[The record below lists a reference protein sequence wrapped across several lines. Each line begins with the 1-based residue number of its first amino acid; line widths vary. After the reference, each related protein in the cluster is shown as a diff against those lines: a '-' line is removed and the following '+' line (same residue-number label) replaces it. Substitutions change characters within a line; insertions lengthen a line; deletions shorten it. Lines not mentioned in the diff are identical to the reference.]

1 MAISGLPPG
10 MTGRLLVA
18 VHAARAGGTA
28 PALLR
33 SLAPLGA
40 PTLVLDQT
48 AEPAVITACVE
59 TGAELVPLAQPL
71 RRPAAWMQALALAQA
86 RGAALL
92 LVVEDAVWIEAAA
105 VRLLAAAM
113 EDEPRLAALSPARI
127 PEARGEPVTYR
138 ARWDLSAVALDR
150 DPSLPHRDYAL
161 LDADFCE
168 SDVAL
173 LRVGALTEV
182 GGFDA
187 AFGDLFADADLGF
200 RLRVAGWGLASV
212 PGAQARETGLAA
224 PDLGAPSRDEDRAL
238 FARRHL
244 GYGVA
249 AGDDARR
256 CRPLWLGSEGSVDL
270 LRRQGLV
277 RATGLPLP
285 RVLSAAKA
293 TGHPLTSGVDTD
305 VFSPW
310 GPKEIRPD
318 GPTFLWMSP
327 RGGRGGFGAV
337 REAWRAF
344 RSAGGQGSLL
354 CIGRGL
360 ARAMDAPSRLLGT
373 TRVAELPEAGITLIE
388 PRAPFAPA
396 ELAALLRGVD
406 IVLTREGR
414 PDRAVL
420 HAMACGAVPI
430 ALAEGDPAATL
441 LWAAALS
448 DDERASA
455 SAEAVRTVRDG
466 WTLRRSAFALRAALA
481 MSQEREEVE
490 TRPAPPHAPRTARP
504 AVPAMVDYALGLAAR
519 DVPRPSLLRRLP
531 FLRRRPD
538 PADFAE
544 FDAEAYLRENPD
556 VAAAGVSPL
565 NHFAREGWLE
575 GRRLSARLD
584 TRRYLLANARA
595 RRALLDIH
603 AGRRAPPSEAMPL
616 SLAARKPGILIVG
629 YVEAGLGLGESTRGL
644 ARALAGT
651 DVPFALHPY
660 NQSVEGRFSGPFMPE
675 RTDRTGAYDVT
686 LFEAAGDQLPDFL
699 DQFAAR
705 MAGSHAIFRTYW
717 ELADAP
723 RAWARNLARFDEIWA
738 PTRFVA
744 EAFRRVFDGPITIV
758 PPHVSVDEEAGLGR
772 AAFGL
777 PREDF
782 LFVFTF
788 DFDSVPARKNP
799 FGLVEAF
806 QAAFPAGEG
815 GVGLVLKATG
825 APHRAPAS
833 RAALALAAR
842 RDPRIVLLDG
852 AIPRG
857 EVLSLIRACDCYVS
871 LHRSEGFGYGMAEA
885 LALGRPIIGTDYS
898 GNTDFLDDET
908 GYPVPWRL
916 RALRDGEYPHAAEGG
931 VPQVWAEPD
940 LAAAA
945 ALMRRVRADAAGPAA
960 RTEAGRR
967 RIAERFSAETVGHIA
982 TERLRAILRARG
994 V

>member
-1 MAISGLPPG
+1 

-18 VHAARAGGTA
+18 VHAAREGGTA

-40 PTLVLDQT
+40 TTLVLDQT
-48 AEPAVITACVE
+48 ADPAVVAASAAI
-59 TGAELVPLAQPL
+59 GAELVPLAQPL
-71 RRPAAWMQALALAQA
+71 RRPAAWAHALVLAQE
-86 RGAALL
+86 RGAAFL
-92 LVVEDAVWIEAAA
+92 LVVEDAVQIDAEP
-105 VRLLAAAM
+105 VRRLLAM
-113 EDEPRLAALSPARI
+113 LEDEPRLAALSPARI
-127 PEARGEPVTYR
+127 AEARGEPATYR
-138 ARWDLSAVALDR
+138 ARWDLETIALGR
-150 DPSLPHRDYAL
+150 DPSLPHRDCAL

-200 RLRVAGWGLASV
+200 RLRVAGWGLASM
-212 PGAQARETGLAA
+212 PGAQAQALGFAA
-224 PDLGAPSRDEDRAL
+224 PDLGAPSREDDRAL
-238 FARRHL
+238 FARLHL
-244 GYGVA
+244 GYGVVTV
-249 AGDDARR
+249 DDARL
-256 CRPLWLGSEGSVDL
+256 CLPLWLGSEGAVDL
-270 LRRQGLV
+270 LRRHGLA
-277 RATGLPLP
+277 RASGLPLP
-285 RVLSAAKA
+285 RVLAAGNA
-293 TGHPLTSGVDTD
+293 AGHPLTLGVDTN

-310 GPKEIRPD
+310 GPVETRPD

-344 RSAGGQGSLL
+344 RAAGGRGSLL
-354 CIGRGL
+354 CMGQGL
-360 ARAMDAPSRLLGT
+360 VRAMDAPSRLLGT
-373 TRVAELPEAGITLIE
+373 TRVAELPAAGITLIE
-388 PRAPFAPA
+388 PRVPFAPA
-396 ELAALLRGVD
+396 ELAALLRGID

-430 ALAEGDPAATL
+430 ALADGDPAAAL
-441 LWAAALS
+441 LRAAALS
-448 DDERASA
+448 AAERASA

-466 WTLRRSAFALRAALA
+466 WTLRRSAFALRAALTVL
-481 MSQEREEVE
+481 QEREEVE
-490 TRPAPPHAPRTARP
+490 TRPAPAPAMRTARP
-504 AVPAMVDYALGLAAR
+504 AMAAMVDYALGLAAR
-519 DVPRPSLLRRLP
+519 DVPRPSVFRRLP

-584 TRRYLLANARA
+584 TRRYLLANTRA
-595 RRALLDIH
+595 RQALLDIH
-603 AGRRAPPSEAMPL
+603 AGRRAPPSGTATAPP
-616 SLAARKPGILIVG
+616 AVRKPGILIVG

-644 ARALAGT
+644 ARALAET

-717 ELADAP
+717 ELAEAP
-723 RAWARNLARFDEIWA
+723 RAWARNLSRFDEIWA
-738 PTRFVA
+738 PTCFVA

-758 PPHVSVDEEAGLGR
+758 PPCVSVAEKAGLGR

-782 LFVFTF
+782 LFAFTF

-806 QAAFPAGEG
+806 QAAFPPGES

-871 LHRSEGFGYGMAEA
+871 LHRSEGFGYGMAES
-885 LALGRPIIGTDYS
+885 LALGRPVIGTDYS
-898 GNTDFLDDET
+898 GSTDFLDEET

-916 RALRDGEYPHAAEGG
+916 RALRDGEYPHAIEGG
-931 VPQVWAEPD
+931 EAQAWAEPD

-945 ALMRRVRADAAGPAA
+945 ALMQRVRTDAAGRTA

-967 RIAERFSAETVGHIA
+967 RIAERFSAETVGLIA
-982 TERLRAILRARG
+982 TDRLRAILRERG